1 MRAEC
6 NGIIEKWASQGLRT
20 LTLCHSD
27 LPSYTQV
34 PKDGDCPYESNM
46 ILDCIVGIQDPLR
59 PEVATS
65 VELCRKA
72 GITVRMLTGDNILT
86 ASYIGRQCGIL
97 TDGFAMEGPE
107 FRNLTQHEMDKI
119 IPRLQIV
126 ARCSPEDKLTLVRR
140 LIELGE
146 VVAVTGDGTNDVP
159 ALKEADVGFAMGI
172 SGTEVAKDACDVIL
186 LDDNFSSI
194 EKAVMWGRGVYDSI
208 QKFLQFQLT
217 VNIVAVFISFTGAIS
232 AGDSPLKPVQLLW
245 VNLIMDTLAA
255 LALATERPGPELF
268 DRPPHGRFSSRITFK
283 MWRLILVHALFQI
296 VVLLGLF
303 YSVEKIEFLNC
314 RLPPDYTAA
323 DHREFEVKRSTII
336 FNAFV
341 FCQIFNEFNARKLG
355 NELNMFSKLG
365 RAPIFMAV
373 MAITVVVQFLMVQ
386 FGGEAAKTRPLDLDE
401 WLFCVAIGS
410 LAIPLGFLCR
420 FIPVPKDRVGGPK
433 EVKEEMRGLLAEEEE
448 YVPDVDRPY
457 TPSPVNNVDLQKVTS
472 IALRPKRFHW
482 KIARRVL
489 TQIRVIRGFRRGL
502 PQHISGTHTRY

>member
-1 MRAEC
+1 
-6 NGIIEKWASQGLRT
+6 
-20 LTLCHSD
+20 
-27 LPSYTQV
+27 
-34 PKDGDCPYESNM
+34 
-46 ILDCIVGIQDPLR
+46 
-59 PEVATS
+59 
-65 VELCRKA
+65 
-72 GITVRMLTGDNILT
+72 
-86 ASYIGRQCGIL
+86 L

-107 FRNLTQHEMDKI
+107 FRNLTQHEMDRI

-217 VNIVAVFISFTGAIS
+217 VNIVAIVISFTGAIS

-255 LALATERPGPELF
+255 LALATEKPGPELF
-268 DRPPHGRFSSRITFK
+268 NRPPHGRFSSLITFK
-283 MWRLILVHALFQI
+283 MWRLIIVHAIFQI
-296 VVLLGLF
+296 IVLLSLF
-303 YSVEKIEFLNC
+303 YSVEKIDFLNC
-314 RLPPDYTAA
+314 KLPENATDSQM
-323 DHREFEVKRSTII
+323 REFEVKRSTII

-373 MAITVVVQFLMVQ
+373 MGITVVVQFLMVQ
-386 FGGEAAKTRPLDLDE
+386 FGGEAAKTRPLDWDE
-401 WLFCVAIGS
+401 WAFCVVIGS
-410 LAIPLGFLCR
+410 IALPLGFLSR
-420 FIPVPKDRVGGPK
+420 FIPVPEDKAGGPK
-433 EVKEEMRGLLAEEEE
+433 EIREEERGLLAEDDPST
-448 YVPDVDRPY
+448 YADVDRESMP
-457 TPSPVNNVDLQKVTS
+457 TTSTSPSANMNRIGEL
-472 IALRPKRFHW
+472 ALIKKPRQNW

-489 TQIRVIRGFRRGL
+489 TQIRVIHRFRRGL
-502 PQHISGTHTRY
+502 PEHISGTHTRY